1 MKFPIRVFRQVT
13 SKSQRHKEI
22 AIGKVR
28 DGLKKLKFILYEE
41 GPKILR
47 VKWMIPKIGIIKKIE
62 SESDP
67 RSNELYL

>member
-1 MKFPIRVFRQVT
+1 MEGIYLDP
-13 SKSQRHKEI
+13 KSHQRHKEI

-47 VKWMIPKIGIIKKIE
+47 VK
-62 SESDP
+62 
-67 RSNELYL
+67 

>member
-1 MKFPIRVFRQVT
+1 MEGIYLDP
-13 SKSQRHKEI
+13 KSQRHKEI

-47 VKWMIPKIGIIKKIE
+47 VIG
-62 SESDP
+62 
-67 RSNELYL
+67 